1 MRLSVPE
8 SMAAGSP
15 LLSVFTRDQDSG
27 AAGTVHY
34 VLRSSSSTSEARLF
48 AIDAATGVLTL
59 TSSLDYETSQHYSLV
74 ITAYDEGEPRLQSN
88 MTIFL
93 DVQDMNDNTPVF
105 EQSDYSIVV
114 SESLPSH
121 SQVIYFTSIF
131 FPCLLGIYC
140 FLFEFGMRLVVF
152 DCSGDLCT
160 YPTYSSRTF

>member
-15 LLSVFTRDQDSG
+15 LLPVFTRDQDSG

-34 VLRSSSSTSEARLF
+34 ILHSSSTSEARLF
-48 AIDAATGVLTL
+48 AIDAATGMLTL
-59 TSSLDYETSQHYSLV
+59 TSSLDYETSQRYSLV
-74 ITAYDEGEPRLQSN
+74 ITAFDDGEPCLQTN

-93 DVQDMNDNTPVF
+93 DIQDMNDNTPVF

-121 SQVIYFTSIF
+121 SQVIYFIF
-131 FPCLLGIYC
+131 
-140 FLFEFGMRLVVF
+140 VF
-152 DCSGDLCT
+152 F
-160 YPTYSSRTF
+160 TFTVI